1 MTLTRVSAALFLVA
15 GLGGCGGLFGGGPAL
30 DAFELR
36 APATAPVA
44 SRTLA
49 RDVVVEVP
57 EAGPALDI
65 DRIMIRPNPLQT
77 QYLPGARWT
86 GNAPVMVQGLMVR
99 TLQDANAF
107 RYVGRRPLG
116 PGADFALVSELT
128 DFQAETTADGAR
140 VRLRMVAR
148 LVRESDASVVASRTF
163 QTTAPVDPGMG
174 TLTVVEG
181 FDTAAGAL
189 LAELSSWVLAQLGA
203 PPSG

>member
-1 MTLTRVSAALFLVA
+1 MTLTRALAALFLA
-15 GLGGCGGLFGGGPAL
+15 ATLGGCALLGGGPSL
-30 DAFELR
+30 DAYDLR
-36 APATAPVA
+36 APADAPVA

-140 VRLRMVAR
+140 IRLRLTAR
-148 LVRESDASVVASRTF
+148 LVRESDARVIASRTF
-163 QTTAPVDPGMG
+163 QTTAPVDSGLD
-174 TLTVVEG
+174 TLSVVQG
-181 FDTAAGAL
+181 FDTATGAL
-189 LAELSSWVLAQLGA
+189 LAELSGWVLTQLGA
-203 PPSG
+203 PPSS